1 MEGSCRDR
9 DVKSHQKMGEKN
21 LKKNFFFKQEKTKR
35 KTSQKANVKVEICR
49 GNKQCDL
56 LGKKKMF
63 LGS

>member
-1 MEGSCRDR
+1 
-9 DVKSHQKMGEKN
+9 MGEKI
-21 LKKNFFFKQEKTKR
+21 LKRIFFKQEKTKR
-35 KTSQKANVKVEICR
+35 KTSQKANVKVEIHR